1 MEKRKNKKKSTL
13 VLLLLLLVG
22 ISIGYAALTSN
33 LNIHG
38 NTKIKKAE
46 WDVHFENLV
55 KSEGSES
62 ADKEAVIDASKTLIK
77 YTVKLPEP
85 GDFYEFTVDIV
96 NKGSIDA
103 MVSEVLKTGL
113 TTDQEKYIE
122 YTATHTNGKELK
134 QYDSLKA
141 GQTRKIKI
149 RVKYKDDLNPEDLPT
164 EDKSI
169 DLSFQVTYV
178 QADERVTK
186 TTPSIMAAG
195 RLKTNVDSSKITK
208 IEFKVDEEIPTT
220 AIDSW
225 DVSQNQDKSVMAYAE
240 DDKTGNG
247 TYKVTIV
254 GDGNVTAN
262 EDSSAMFAGFSN
274 LKEIDLSNLDTSKVT
289 NMINMFASCNSL
301 TSIDLSNL
309 DTSKVTNMGAMFA
322 SCKSLT
328 SVDLSNIDLSSVT
341 FMSGMFSD
349 CDSLTSVDLSNKN
362 LSSVTNVMS
371 MFAGCRS
378 LTNVDLSNTNLSSVT
393 SMGGMF
399 YGCSSL
405 TTVDLSNTNLSSVT
419 DMNNM
424 FKYCSNLTSVDLSNT
439 NLSSVTNMDG
449 MFATCSNLTSVD
461 LSNTDLSSVTNMGSM
476 FGGCSSLTSVDLSN
490 TDLSSVTNMDGMF
503 GGCFN
508 LTTTITINSS
518 KITSYNSMF
527 SGAATNNGAQITVN
541 YTNETSSLVDQ
552 MIATKSESSNVVK
565 GILVSD

>member
-186 TTPSIMAAG
+186 TTPSIMAASI
-195 RLKTNVDSSKITK
+195 LKTNVASSKITK

-225 DVSQNQDKSVMAYAE
+225 DVSQNQDKSVMAYIE

-262 EDSSAMFAGFSN
+262 EDSSGLFNNFSN
-274 LKEIDLSNLDTSKVT
+274 LEEIDLSNLDTSKVT
-289 NMINMFASCNSL
+289 KMDGMFAGCKSLTTLDVSNLDTSSVKSMVAMFQNCSSL
-301 TSIDLSNL
+301 TSLNLSDFDTSSVINMNAIFSGCSSLTSLDLSNL
-309 DTSKVTNMGAMFA
+309 DTSSVTNMSAIF
-322 SCKSLT
+322 
-328 SVDLSNIDLSSVT
+328 
-341 FMSGMFSD
+341 SG
-349 CDSLTSVDLSNKN
+349 
-362 LSSVTNVMS
+362 
-371 MFAGCRS
+371 
-378 LTNVDLSNTNLSSVT
+378 
-393 SMGGMF
+393 
-399 YGCSSL
+399 
-405 TTVDLSNTNLSSVT
+405 
-419 DMNNM
+419 
-424 FKYCSNLTSVDLSNT
+424 CSNLTSVN
-439 NLSSVTNMDG
+439 
-449 MFATCSNLTSVD
+449 
-461 LSNTDLSSVTNMGSM
+461 LSNTDLSSVTDMGGM
-476 FGGCSSLTSVDLSN
+476 FNGCSRLTSVNLSN
-490 TDLSSVTNMDGMF
+490 TDLSSVTDMGGMF
-503 GGCFN
+503 WRCSN

-518 KITSYNSMF
+518 KVTDYSGMF
-527 SGAATNNGAQITVN
+527 SYAATNDGAQITVN
-541 YTNETSSLVDQ
+541 YTNDTSSIVDQ
-552 MIATKSESSNVVK
+552 MIATKSENSNVVK
-565 GILVSD
+565 GALVSN